1 MSFQIPDWLRY
12 EIREKWEWLAAK
24 LLDVRRWLNRQNP
37 KVIIGIAVVTVLV
50 LIIVVISLL
59 SGPEAPE
66 VKKYKKAWFYDL
78 NTGTLFVA
86 KKGLI
91 PPIEAPSGPLP
102 DGSGAGVK
110 AHVFTFTTEPNESE
124 RFIGFLETTDPN
136 AEIEFGASG
145 SRKIDSAASWGRG
158 KLFRRVDDAKWISG
172 SSREGRAILEEALLP
187 DENGELARYCRPK

>member
-1 MSFQIPDWLRY
+1 MSFQIPDWLVY
-12 EIREKWEWLAAK
+12 EIREKREWLSAK
-24 LLDVRRWLNRQNP
+24 LLDVRGWLNRQNP
-37 KVIIGIAVVTVLV
+37 RVIIGITFVTVLV
-50 LIIVVISLL
+50 LIIVVISLI
-59 SGPEAPE
+59 SGPEVPE
-66 VKKYKKAWFYDL
+66 VKEYTKAWFYDL

-102 DGSGAGVK
+102 DGSPAGIK

-136 AEIEFGASG
+136 AEIEFDASG

-158 KLFRRVDDAKWISG
+158 KLFRRVDDDKWVSG
-172 SSREGRAILEEALLP
+172 SSREGRAILEEALERN
-187 DENGELARYCRPK
+187 ENGKLARYCQPK